1 MLVWEASLTLDS
13 IPDKPYY
20 RIGEVAEFLGVET
33 HVLRYW
39 ESEFPQL
46 TPRRAP
52 SKHRLY
58 RKADIE
64 TLALIKRLLHEEGFT
79 LAGAKRRLSELA
91 GEAPPP
97 AETRPEP
104 AAEPAPQP
112 QIVAE
117 LKEILKIL
125 E

>member
-1 MLVWEASLTLDS
+1 MGLDK
-13 IPDKPYY
+13 IPDKPYF
-20 RIGEVAEFLGVET
+20 RIGEVAELLDVET

-39 ESEFPQL
+39 ESEFTQIA
-46 TPRRAP
+46 PRRAP

-58 RKADIE
+58 RKEDIK
-64 TLALIKRLLHEEGFT
+64 TLAVIKHLLHEEGFT
-79 LAGAKRRLSELA
+79 LAGAKRRLSEVPI
-91 GEAPPP
+91 EA
-97 AETRPEP
+97 ADQPEP
-104 AAEPAPQP
+104 EPEVRPGPAPQPQPQP